1 MENLKEQLDDLYSQ
15 IYSVCDDEGSDD
27 VLCLLDDVC
36 EQYEVEDIASRYFD
50 EEQLTEDEA
59 TRLLEVFEI
68 VLDEIS

>member
-36 EQYEVEDIASRYFD
+36 EQYEVEDIVSRYFD

>member
-1 MENLKEQLDDLYSQ
+1 MENLKEQLDNLYSQ

>member
-1 MENLKEQLDDLYSQ
+1 MENLKEQLVDLYSQ
-15 IYSVCDDEGSDD
+15 IYSVCDEEGSDD

-36 EQYEVEDIASRYFD
+36 AQYEVEDIASRYFD
-50 EEQLTEDEA
+50 EEQLTEEEA

>member
-1 MENLKEQLDDLYSQ
+1 MENLKEQLEDLYSQ
-15 IYSVCDDEGSDD
+15 IYSVCDEEGSDD

-36 EQYEVEDIASRYFD
+36 AQYEVEDIASRYFD
-50 EEQLTEDEA
+50 EEQLTEEEA

>member
-1 MENLKEQLDDLYSQ
+1 MENLFEKLVDLYSQ
-15 IYSVCDDEGSDD
+15 IYSVCDEEGSDD

-36 EQYEVEDIASRYFD
+36 AQYEVEDIASRYFD
-50 EEQLTEDEA
+50 EEQLTEEEA

>member
-1 MENLKEQLDDLYSQ
+1 MENLKEQLEDLYSQ
-15 IYSVCDDEGSDD
+15 IYSVCDEEGSDD

-59 TRLLEVFEI
+59 ARLLEVFEI

>member
-1 MENLKEQLDDLYSQ
+1 MENLKEQLEDLYSQ
-15 IYSVCDDEGSDD
+15 IYSVCDEEGSDD

-36 EQYEVEDIASRYFD
+36 AHYEVEDIASRYFD
-50 EEQLTEDEA
+50 GEQLTEDEA

>member
-1 MENLKEQLDDLYSQ
+1 MTNFKEQLEDMYSQ

-36 EQYEVEDIASRYFD
+36 VQYDVEDISERYFD
-50 EEQLTEDEA
+50 DEELTEEEA
-59 TRLLEVFEI
+59 TKLLKVFQI

>member
-59 TRLLEVFEI
+59 IRLLGVFEI

>member
-1 MENLKEQLDDLYSQ
+1 MKNFKEQLDDVYSQ

-36 EQYEVEDIASRYFD
+36 VQYDVADISCHYFD
-50 EEQLTEDEA
+50 DGELTDEEA
-59 TRLLEVFEI
+59 TRLLEVFQI

>member
-1 MENLKEQLDDLYSQ
+1 MENFKEQLDDLYSQ

>member
-1 MENLKEQLDDLYSQ
+1 MENLKEQLEDLYSQ
-15 IYSVCDDEGSDD
+15 IQSVCDEEGSDD

-36 EQYEVEDIASRYFD
+36 AQYEVEDIASRYFD
-50 EEQLTEDEA
+50 EEQLTEEEA